1 LLTKLQLLKPSTL
14 PALSESSFLRY
25 ITFSILYVAQG
36 IPYGLLWYAIPAWLA
51 MNGKTPGEIGGYI
64 AVLGIP
70 WSFKIINA
78 PFMDR
83 FTYLAMGRRR
93 LWILIG
99 QAGLIIS
106 LLFMA
111 TISDPLDNLFWL
123 MILGFTNNFFT
134 VIQDIAVDGMAVDIL
149 PSDQQAR
156 ANGVMWGSKV
166 VGKSLTVVAGS
177 WLLNAYGFSFTMIFF
192 SSIVMMIIFIPMLL
206 RERPGEKLLPWTPG
220 KESDTAATLQLHSFK
235 SIFKSLFKF
244 FFLPASFIMGVA
256 AFNASIGEGLIDA
269 LLPIFTVQEIGWT
282 DERYSQ
288 IFAIANLISGVAGM
302 FIGGALTDLL
312 GKIRMMSIYIIG
324 LMLVVGKFSYLTNL
338 WHYEEFVVGFIIS
351 FYILITF
358 NTIAIFASAMKLC
371 SKRIAATQFTLYMA
385 ITNLGY
391 AIGAGIIGLMKEL
404 LNWEYVIMAYIPFVL
419 VMLVMIRF
427 IDFDKHQK
435 RLDELEA
442 KYIDN

>member
-1 LLTKLQLLKPSTL
+1 MFSKVKQLHPNSL
-14 PALSESSFLRY
+14 PALSESSLLRY
-25 ITFSILYVAQG
+25 IAFSILYVAQG
-36 IPYGLLWYAIPAWLA
+36 IPYGLLWYSIPAWLA
-51 MNGKTPGEIGGYI
+51 MNAKTPGEIGGYI

-93 LWILIG
+93 LWILSG

-106 LLFMA
+106 LLVMA
-111 TISDPLDNLFWL
+111 FISNPLDNLIWL

-149 PSDQQAR
+149 PPDQQAR

-166 VGKSLTVVAGS
+166 VGKSLTVVAGT

-192 SSIVMMIIFIPMLL
+192 SLIVMVILFVPMVL

-220 KESDTAATLQLHSFK
+220 EASDTAAALQLHSFK

-244 FFLPASFIMGVA
+244 FFLPVSFIMGVA
-256 AFNASIGEGLIDA
+256 AFNATIGEGLIDA
-269 LLPIFTVQEIGWT
+269 LLPIFTVQELGWS
-282 DERYSQ
+282 DEEYSQ

-312 GKIRMMSIYIIG
+312 GKIRMMSIYLVG
-324 LMLVVGKFSYLTNL
+324 LMLLVGAFSYFSNL
-338 WHYEEFVVGFIIS
+338 WIHKEFVFGFIIS

-371 SKRIAATQFTLYMA
+371 SKRVAASQFTLYMA

-391 AIGAGIIGLMKEL
+391 AIGAGIIGPLKEL
-404 LNWEYVIMAYIPFVL
+404 FNWEYVLLAYLPFVL
-419 VMLVMIRF
+419 VMLIMIRF

-435 RLDELEA
+435 RLNELENR
-442 KYIDN
+442 YTDN

>member
-1 LLTKLQLLKPSTL
+1 MFSKVKQLNPNSL
-14 PALSESSFLRY
+14 PALSESSILRY

-36 IPYGLLWYAIPAWLA
+36 IPYGLLWYAIPAWMA
-51 MNGKTPGEIGGYI
+51 MNAKSPGEIGGYI

-99 QAGLIIS
+99 QVGLILS

-111 TISDPLDNLFWL
+111 IISEPLDNLIWL

-206 RERPGEKLLPWTPG
+206 RERPGEKLLPWMPG
-220 KESDTAATLQLHSFK
+220 KVSDTAATLQLHSFK

-269 LLPIFTVQEIGWT
+269 LLPIFTVQKIGWT

-288 IFAIANLISGVAGM
+288 IFAIANLIAGVAGM

-312 GKIRMMSIYIIG
+312 GKIRMMSMYIIG
-324 LMLVVGKFSYLTNL
+324 LMVVVGTFSYLTNL
-338 WHYEEFVVGFIIS
+338 WRYEEFVVGFIIS
-351 FYILITF
+351 FYILLTF

-391 AIGAGIIGLMKEL
+391 AIGAGIIGPLKEL
-404 LNWEYVIMAYIPFVL
+404 FNWEYVIMVYIPFVL

-442 KYIDN
+442 GHIDN

>member
-1 LLTKLQLLKPSTL
+1 MFSKAKQLHLNSL
-14 PALSESSFLRY
+14 PALSESSLLRY
-25 ITFSILYVAQG
+25 IAFSILYVAQG
-36 IPYGLLWYAIPAWLA
+36 IPYGLLWYSIPAWLA
-51 MNGKTPGEIGGYI
+51 MNAKTPGEIGGYI

-93 LWILIG
+93 IWILIG
-99 QAGLIIS
+99 QAGLIVS
-106 LLFMA
+106 LLVMA
-111 TISDPLDNLFWL
+111 FISNPLDNLIWL

-149 PSDQQAR
+149 PADQQAR

-177 WLLNAYGFSFTMIFF
+177 WLLNSYGFSFTMIFF
-192 SSIVMMIIFIPMLL
+192 SLIVMMIIFIPILL

-220 KESDTAATLQLHSFK
+220 KLSETTATLQLHSFK
-235 SIFKSLFKF
+235 SIFKNLFKF
-244 FFLPASFIMGVA
+244 FFMPMSFIMGIA

-269 LLPIFTVQEIGWT
+269 LLPIFTVQELGWS
-282 DERYSQ
+282 DEQYSQ

-302 FIGGALTDLL
+302 FIGGALTDYL
-312 GKIRMMSIYIIG
+312 GKIRMMSIYITG
-324 LMLVVGKFSYLTNL
+324 LMLIVGAFSYFNNL
-338 WHYEEFVVGFIIS
+338 WIYEEFAVSFIIS
-351 FYILITF
+351 FYILLTF

-391 AIGAGIIGLMKEL
+391 AIGAGIIGPMKEL
-404 LNWEYVIMAYIPFVL
+404 FNWEYVILAYIPFVM
-419 VMLVMIRF
+419 VMLIMIRF
-427 IDFDKHQK
+427 IDFDKHQR

-442 KYIDN
+442 

>member
-1 LLTKLQLLKPSTL
+1 LLTKLQLVKPSKL

-51 MNGKTPGEIGGYI
+51 MNDKTPGEIGGYI

-93 LWILIG
+93 LWILTG
-99 QAGLIIS
+99 QTGLIIS

-111 TISDPLDNLFWL
+111 TISNPLDNLLWL

-282 DERYSQ
+282 DEQYSQ
-288 IFAIANLISGVAGM
+288 IFAIANLIAGVAGM

-324 LMLVVGKFSYLTNL
+324 LMLVVGTFSYLTNL
-338 WHYEEFVVGFIIS
+338 WLYEEFVVGFIIS
-351 FYILITF
+351 FYILLTF

-391 AIGAGIIGLMKEL
+391 AIGAGIIGPMKEL
-404 LNWEYVIMAYIPFVL
+404 FNWEYVIMAYIPFVL
-419 VMLVMIRF
+419 IMLIMIRF
-427 IDFDKHQK
+427 IDFDKHQR
-435 RLDELEA
+435 RLNELEA
-442 KYIDN
+442 RLADS